1 MNYRTILF
9 LLTIVFTNI
18 VFAQEFTIKFAT
30 LAPDGSTWMNVM
42 KEFDAAIRKE
52 SKGRIGFKMY
62 AGGVQ
67 GDEKDVLRKVKL
79 GQLHSAGITGV
90 GIGDIAK
97 QVRIL
102 DAPFLFK
109 TYDEVDAVRTKFS
122 STFTKA
128 FDDGGYILL
137 GFAEVGFVYTYTN
150 TIVRAPSDLQHVKM
164 WMWEGDPIAEAMF
177 NAMNISPIP
186 LSITDVMTSLQTK
199 LIDGVYA
206 SPLAA
211 IALQWFTRTKYMLE
225 VPLAD
230 AQGAVVIAKKMYDK
244 MPADMQEILTRNGKL
259 YMEKLTKLSREDNAK
274 SIETLKKNG
283 VQIISLSDKKQLDGY
298 DEIGKKA
305 RRLLVGKLYDE
316 TLLTE
321 IEKSVAALRTSRK

>member
-1 MNYRTILF
+1 MY
-9 LLTIVFTNI
+9 
-18 VFAQEFTIKFAT
+18 T
-30 LAPDGSTWMNVM
+30 LA
-42 KEFDAAIRKE
+42 
-52 SKGRIGFKMY
+52 
-62 AGGVQ
+62 Q

-274 SIETLKKNG
+274 SIETLK
-283 VQIISLSDKKQLDGY
+283 
-298 DEIGKKA
+298 E
-305 RRLLVGKLYDE
+305 RRK
-316 TLLTE
+316 
-321 IEKSVAALRTSRK
+321 

>member
-1 MNYRTILF
+1 
-9 LLTIVFTNI
+9 
-18 VFAQEFTIKFAT
+18 
-30 LAPDGSTWMNVM
+30 
-42 KEFDAAIRKE
+42 
-52 SKGRIGFKMY
+52 
-62 AGGVQ
+62 
-67 GDEKDVLRKVKL
+67 
-79 GQLHSAGITGV
+79 
-90 GIGDIAK
+90 
-97 QVRIL
+97 
-102 DAPFLFK
+102 
-109 TYDEVDAVRTKFS
+109 
-122 STFTKA
+122 
-128 FDDGGYILL
+128 
-137 GFAEVGFVYTYTN
+137 
-150 TIVRAPSDLQHVKM
+150 
-164 WMWEGDPIAEAMF
+164 MWEGDPIAEAMF

>member
-1 MNYRTILF
+1 MNYRTVLF
-9 LLTIVFTNI
+9 LLLILFTN
-18 VFAQEFTIKFAT
+18 VLFAQEFTIKFAT
-30 LAPDGSTWMNVM
+30 LAPEGSTWMNVM

-52 SKGRIGFKMY
+52 SSGRVGFKMY

-109 TYDEVDAVRTKFS
+109 TYEEVDAVRTKFS
-122 STFTKA
+122 TTFTKA
-128 FDDGGYILL
+128 FDDGGFILL

-150 TIVRAPSDLQHVKM
+150 NIVRAPNDLQHVKM

-177 NAMNISPIP
+177 KALGVSPIP

-211 IALQWFTRTKYMLE
+211 IALQWFTRTKYMLD

-230 AQGAVVIAKKMYDK
+230 AQGAVVVSKKMYDK
-244 MPADMQEILTRNGKL
+244 MPSDIQEILTRNGKF
-259 YMEKLTKLSREDNAK
+259 YMEKLTRLSREDNAK
-274 SIETLKKNG
+274 SIASLKKNG
-283 VQIISLSDKKQLDGY
+283 VQVNTLSDKKQLDGY

-305 RRLLVGKLYDE
+305 RRLLIGKLYDE
-316 TLLTE
+316 TLLTT
-321 IEKSVAALRTSRK
+321 I